1 MTLVEATY
9 ICEVEQRIAEYL
21 GLKNWQVKAVLDLI
35 SEGATVPFMARY
47 RKEKTGNLDEVE
59 IGKIKDEAERIDVLE
74 KRKQTVLE
82 KIEELGKLTPELRQ
96 AILNCSEISQVEDL
110 YLPYKARR
118 KTRADVA
125 REKGLEPL
133 AKEIF
138 EQKNQR
144 ILNQLDQF
152 LNDQVPTEEDAL
164 SGARDI
170 IAEWINEDAEIRAML
185 RELFENQATISSKAA
200 RGKKDDVE
208 AQKFRDYFDYSE
220 PLKRCP
226 SHRFLAM
233 NRGVDLGFLK
243 VSIEPEEDRAIGILK
258 RKFLKGYSELTDQVK
273 LAMNDAYSRLL
284 QPSLENEMLSLFKD
298 KSDEDAI
305 AVFALNAQQLLL
317 ASPVGQKP
325 LLALDPGFRTG
336 CKLVCLSAVGDLLF
350 NSTIYP
356 HEPQREFVK
365 SKQLLFDAIKKY
377 GVEAIA
383 IGNGTAGRETLSFVN
398 EALNEAKMSQNIS
411 VYMVNEAGASI
422 YSASEVAREEFPNQ
436 DVTVRGAVSIGRR
449 LMDPLA
455 ELVKIDPKSI
465 GVGQYQHDVNQG
477 LLTKRLQS
485 VVESAVNKV
494 GINLN
499 TASKHLLAYVSGLGP
514 SLAQNIV
521 SYRTQNGPFKSRSEL
536 KKVPRLG
543 EKAFEQCAGFLRVRD
558 GENPLDN
565 SSVHP
570 ERYAV
575 VEQMS
580 KDLGVK
586 VNELIGREELI
597 DKIEAKRYVNEKES
611 LGLLTLQDILQELKK
626 PGLDPRGEAQN
637 IVFEDGVKSI
647 NDLEIGMEL
656 NGIVTNV
663 TNFGAFVDIGV
674 KQDGLVHISQ
684 LSKQFIKH
692 PSEAVSLGQQLKVRV
707 TEVDLQR
714 KRIGLTAKF

>member
-1 MTLVEATY
+1 M
-9 ICEVEQRIAEYL
+9 VEQRIAELL
-21 GLKNWQVKAVLDLI
+21 GLKPWQVKAVLDLI

-59 IGKIKDEAERIDVLE
+59 IGKIKDEAERIDVLQ

-82 KIEELGKLTPELRQ
+82 KIEELGKLTPELRKSIE
-96 AILNCSEISQVEDL
+96 ACTEISQVEDL

-152 LNDQVPTEEDAL
+152 LNDQVSSEEEAL
-164 SGARDI
+164 AGARDI
-170 IAEWINEDAEIRAML
+170 IAEWINEDAEIRASL
-185 RELFENQATISSKAA
+185 RDLFENQATISSKAA
-200 RGKKDDVE
+200 RGKKDDAE
-208 AQKFRDYFDYSE
+208 AQKFRDYFEYSE
-220 PLKRCP
+220 PLRRCP

-243 VSIEPEEDRAIGILK
+243 VSVEPEEERAIALLK

-284 QPSLENEMLSLFKD
+284 QPSLENEMLSLFKE

-305 AVFALNAQQLLL
+305 SVFALNAQQLLL
-317 ASPVGQKP
+317 ASPVGQKAMM
-325 LLALDPGFRTG
+325 ALDPGFRTG
-336 CKLVCLSAVGDLLF
+336 CKLVCLSATGDLVF

-356 HEPQREFVK
+356 HEPQREVVK
-365 SKQLLFDAIKKY
+365 SKQILFDAIKKY
-377 GVEAIA
+377 NVEAIA

-398 EALNEAKMSQNIS
+398 DALSEAKMTQDIS

-422 YSASEVAREEFPNQ
+422 YSASEAAREEFPNQ
-436 DVTVRGAVSIGRR
+436 DVTVRGAISIGRR

-465 GVGQYQHDVNQG
+465 GVGQYQHDVNQT
-477 LLTKRLQS
+477 LLSKRLQS

-494 GINLN
+494 GVNLN
-499 TASKHLLAYVSGLGP
+499 TASKHLLSYVSGLGP

-521 SYRTQNGPFKSRSEL
+521 NYRKENGAFKSRSEL

-543 EKAFEQCAGFLRVRD
+543 DKAFEQCAGFLRVRD
-558 GENPLDN
+558 GKNPLDN

-570 ERYAV
+570 ERYSV
-575 VEQMS
+575 IEQMS

-586 VNELIGREELI
+586 VHDLIGREELI
-597 DKIEAKRYVNEKES
+597 EKIEAKNYVNEKES

>member
-1 MTLVEATY
+1 
-9 ICEVEQRIAEYL
+9 VEQRIAEYL

-35 SEGATVPFMARY
+35 SEGASVPFMARY

-59 IGKIKDEAERIDVLE
+59 IGRIKDEAERIDVLE

-82 KIEELGKLTPELRQ
+82 KIEELGKLTPELRKS
-96 AILNCSEISQVEDL
+96 IESCTEISQVEDL

-170 IAEWINEDAEIRAML
+170 MSEWINEDAEIRAML

-243 VSIEPEEDRAIGILK
+243 VSIEPEENRAIGILK
-258 RKFLKGYSELTDQVK
+258 RKFLKGYSELTDQVN
-273 LAMNDAYSRLL
+273 LAMIDAYSRLL

-305 AVFALNAQQLLL
+305 TVFALNAQQLLL

-336 CKLVCLSAVGDLLF
+336 CKLVCLSAVGDLVF

-356 HEPQREFVK
+356 HEPQRETLK
-365 SKQLLFDAIKKY
+365 SKQVLFDAIKKY

-398 EALNEAKMSQNIS
+398 EALNEAKMGQDIS

-477 LLTKRLQS
+477 LLSKRLQS

-494 GINLN
+494 GVNLN

-521 SYRTQNGPFKSRSEL
+521 SFRTQNGPFKSRAEL

-543 EKAFEQCAGFLRVRD
+543 DKAFEQCAGFLRVRD
-558 GENPLDN
+558 GKNPLDN

-586 VNELIGREELI
+586 VNELIGREDLVEKI
-597 DKIEAKRYVNEKES
+597 DAKRYVNENES

-692 PSEAVSLGQQLKVRV
+692 PSEAVTLGQQIKVRV
-707 TEVDLQR
+707 TEVDIQR

>member
-1 MTLVEATY
+1 M
-9 ICEVEQRIAEYL
+9 VEQRIAELL
-21 GLKNWQVKAVLDLI
+21 GLKPWQVKAVLDLI

-59 IGKIKDEAERIDVLE
+59 IGKIKDEAERIDVLQ

-82 KIEELGKLTPELRQ
+82 KIEELGKLTPELRKSIE
-96 AILNCSEISQVEDL
+96 ACTEISQVEDL

-133 AKEIF
+133 AKELF
-138 EQKNQR
+138 DQKNQR

-152 LNDQVPTEEDAL
+152 LNDQVTSEEEAL
-164 SGARDI
+164 AGARDI
-170 IAEWINEDAEIRAML
+170 IAEWINEDAEIRASL
-185 RELFENQATISSKAA
+185 RDLFENQATISSKAA
-200 RGKKDDVE
+200 RGKKDDAE
-208 AQKFRDYFDYSE
+208 AQKFRDYFEYSE
-220 PLKRCP
+220 PLRRCP

-243 VSIEPEEDRAIGILK
+243 VSVEPEEERAIALLK

-284 QPSLENEMLSLFKD
+284 QPSLENEMLSLFKE

-305 AVFALNAQQLLL
+305 SVFALNAQQLLL
-317 ASPVGQKP
+317 ASPVGQKAMM
-325 LLALDPGFRTG
+325 ALDPGFRTG
-336 CKLVCLSAVGDLLF
+336 CKLVCLSATGDLVF

-356 HEPQREFVK
+356 HEPQREVVK
-365 SKQLLFDAIKKY
+365 SKQTLFDAIKKY

-398 EALNEAKMSQNIS
+398 DALIEAKMKQDIS

-422 YSASEVAREEFPNQ
+422 YSASEAAREEFPNQ
-436 DVTVRGAVSIGRR
+436 DVTVRGAISIGRR

-465 GVGQYQHDVNQG
+465 GVGQYQHDVNQT
-477 LLTKRLQS
+477 LLSKRLQS

-494 GINLN
+494 GVNLN
-499 TASKHLLAYVSGLGP
+499 TASKHLLSYVSGLGP

-521 SYRTQNGPFKSRSEL
+521 NYRKENGAFKSRSEL

-543 EKAFEQCAGFLRVRD
+543 DKAFEQCAGFLRVRD
-558 GENPLDN
+558 GKNPLDN

-570 ERYAV
+570 ERYSV
-575 VEQMS
+575 IEQMS

-586 VNELIGREELI
+586 VHDLIGREELI
-597 DKIEAKRYVNEKES
+597 EKIEAKNYVNEKES

>member
-1 MTLVEATY
+1 M
-9 ICEVEQRIAEYL
+9 VEQRIAELL
-21 GLKNWQVKAVLDLI
+21 GLKPWQVKAVLDLI

-59 IGKIKDEAERIDVLE
+59 IGKIKDEAERIDVLQ

-82 KIEELGKLTPELRQ
+82 KIEELGKLTPELRKSIE
-96 AILNCSEISQVEDL
+96 ACTEISQVEDL

-138 EQKNQR
+138 DQKNQR

-152 LNDQVPTEEDAL
+152 LNDQVTSEEEAL
-164 SGARDI
+164 AGARDI
-170 IAEWINEDAEIRAML
+170 IAEWINEDAEIRASL
-185 RELFENQATISSKAA
+185 RDLFENQATISSKAA
-200 RGKKDDVE
+200 RGKKDDAE
-208 AQKFRDYFDYSE
+208 AQKFRDYFEYSE
-220 PLKRCP
+220 PLRRCP

-243 VSIEPEEDRAIGILK
+243 VSVEPEEERAIALLK

-284 QPSLENEMLSLFKD
+284 QPSLENEMLSLFKE

-305 AVFALNAQQLLL
+305 SVFALNAQQLLL
-317 ASPVGQKP
+317 ASPVGQKAMM
-325 LLALDPGFRTG
+325 ALDPGFRTG
-336 CKLVCLSAVGDLLF
+336 CKLVCLSATGDLVF

-356 HEPQREFVK
+356 HEPQREIVK
-365 SKQLLFDAIKKY
+365 SKQTLFDAIKKY

-398 EALNEAKMSQNIS
+398 DALSEAKMTQDIS

-422 YSASEVAREEFPNQ
+422 YSASEAAREEFPNQ
-436 DVTVRGAVSIGRR
+436 DVTVRGAISIGRR

-465 GVGQYQHDVNQG
+465 GVGQYQHDVNQT
-477 LLTKRLQS
+477 LLSKRLQS

-494 GINLN
+494 GVNLN
-499 TASKHLLAYVSGLGP
+499 TASKHILSYVSGLGP

-521 SYRTQNGPFKSRSEL
+521 NYRKENGAFKSRSEL

-543 EKAFEQCAGFLRVRD
+543 DKAFEQCAGFLRVRD
-558 GENPLDN
+558 GKNPLDN

-570 ERYAV
+570 ERYSV
-575 VEQMS
+575 IEQMS

-586 VNELIGREELI
+586 VHDLIGREELI
-597 DKIEAKRYVNEKES
+597 EKIEAKNYVNEKES

>member
-1 MTLVEATY
+1 MSS
-9 ICEVEQRIAEYL
+9 EV
-21 GLKNWQVKAVLDLI
+21 
-35 SEGATVPFMARY
+35 
-47 RKEKTGNLDEVE
+47 
-59 IGKIKDEAERIDVLE
+59 
-74 KRKQTVLE
+74 
-82 KIEELGKLTPELRQ
+82 
-96 AILNCSEISQVEDL
+96 
-110 YLPYKARR
+110 
-118 KTRADVA
+118 
-125 REKGLEPL
+125 
-133 AKEIF
+133 
-138 EQKNQR
+138 
-144 ILNQLDQF
+144 
-152 LNDQVPTEEDAL
+152 
-164 SGARDI
+164 
-170 IAEWINEDAEIRAML
+170 
-185 RELFENQATISSKAA
+185 
-200 RGKKDDVE
+200 
-208 AQKFRDYFDYSE
+208 
-220 PLKRCP
+220 
-226 SHRFLAM
+226 
-233 NRGVDLGFLK
+233 
-243 VSIEPEEDRAIGILK
+243 
-258 RKFLKGYSELTDQVK
+258 
-273 LAMNDAYSRLL
+273 
-284 QPSLENEMLSLFKD
+284 
-298 KSDEDAI
+298 
-305 AVFALNAQQLLL
+305 
-317 ASPVGQKP
+317 
-325 LLALDPGFRTG
+325 
-336 CKLVCLSAVGDLLF
+336 
-350 NSTIYP
+350 
-356 HEPQREFVK
+356 
-365 SKQLLFDAIKKY
+365 
-377 GVEAIA
+377 
-383 IGNGTAGRETLSFVN
+383 
-398 EALNEAKMSQNIS
+398 S

-436 DVTVRGAVSIGRR
+436 DVTVRGAISIGRR

-465 GVGQYQHDVNQG
+465 GVGQYQHDVNQA

-494 GINLN
+494 GVNLN
-499 TASKHLLAYVSGLGP
+499 TASKHLLSYVSGLGP

-521 SYRTQNGPFKSRSEL
+521 NYRKENGAFKSRAEL

-543 EKAFEQCAGFLRVRD
+543 DKAFEQCAGFLRVRD
-558 GENPLDN
+558 GKNPLDN

-586 VNELIGREELI
+586 VNDLIGREELVA
-597 DKIEAKRYVNEKES
+597 KIEAKNYVNEKET

-692 PSEAVSLGQQLKVRV
+692 PSEAVSLGQQIKVRV

>member
-1 MTLVEATY
+1 M
-9 ICEVEQRIAEYL
+9 VEQRIAELL
-21 GLKNWQVKAVLDLI
+21 GLKPWQVKAVLDLI

-59 IGKIKDEAERIDVLE
+59 IGKIKDEAERIDVLQ

-82 KIEELGKLTPELRQ
+82 KIEELGKLTPELRKSIE
-96 AILNCSEISQVEDL
+96 ACTEISQVEDL

-152 LNDQVPTEEDAL
+152 LNDQVASEEEAL
-164 SGARDI
+164 AGARDI
-170 IAEWINEDAEIRAML
+170 IAEWINEDAEIRASL
-185 RELFENQATISSKAA
+185 RDLFENQATISSKAA
-200 RGKKDDVE
+200 RGKKDDAE
-208 AQKFRDYFDYSE
+208 AQKFRDYFEYSE
-220 PLKRCP
+220 PLRRCP

-243 VSIEPEEDRAIGILK
+243 VSVEPEEERAIALLK

-284 QPSLENEMLSLFKD
+284 QPSLENEMLSLFKE

-305 AVFALNAQQLLL
+305 SVFALNAQQLLL
-317 ASPVGQKP
+317 ASPVGQKAMM
-325 LLALDPGFRTG
+325 ALDPGFRTG
-336 CKLVCLSAVGDLLF
+336 CKLVCLSATGDLVF

-356 HEPQREFVK
+356 HEPQREVVK
-365 SKQLLFDAIKKY
+365 SKQILFDAIKKY
-377 GVEAIA
+377 NVEAIA

-398 EALNEAKMSQNIS
+398 EALSEAKMMQDIS

-422 YSASEVAREEFPNQ
+422 YSASEAAREEFPNQ
-436 DVTVRGAVSIGRR
+436 DVTVRGAISIGRR

-465 GVGQYQHDVNQG
+465 GVGQYQHDVNQT
-477 LLTKRLQS
+477 LLSKRLQS

-494 GINLN
+494 GVNLN
-499 TASKHLLAYVSGLGP
+499 TASKHILSYVSGLGP

-521 SYRTQNGPFKSRSEL
+521 NYRKENGAFRSRSEL

-543 EKAFEQCAGFLRVRD
+543 DKAFEQCAGFLRVRD
-558 GENPLDN
+558 GKNPLDN

-570 ERYAV
+570 ERYSV
-575 VEQMS
+575 IEQMS

-586 VNELIGREELI
+586 VHDLIGREELI
-597 DKIEAKRYVNEKES
+597 EKIEAKNYVNEKES

>member
-1 MTLVEATY
+1 MATY
-9 ICEVEQRIAEYL
+9 ICMVEQRIAELL
-21 GLKNWQVKAVLDLI
+21 GLKPWQVKAVLDLI

-59 IGKIKDEAERIDVLE
+59 IGKIKDEAERIDVLQ

-82 KIEELGKLTPELRQ
+82 KIEELGKLTPELRKSIE
-96 AILNCSEISQVEDL
+96 ACTEISQVEDL

-152 LNDQVPTEEDAL
+152 LNDQVASEEEAL
-164 SGARDI
+164 AGARDI
-170 IAEWINEDAEIRAML
+170 IAEWINEDAEIRASL
-185 RELFENQATISSKAA
+185 RDLFENQATISSKAA
-200 RGKKDDVE
+200 RGKKDDAE
-208 AQKFRDYFDYSE
+208 AQKFRDYFEYSE
-220 PLKRCP
+220 PLRRCP

-243 VSIEPEEDRAIGILK
+243 VSVEPEEERAIALLK

-284 QPSLENEMLSLFKD
+284 QPSLENEMLSLFKE

-305 AVFALNAQQLLL
+305 SVFALNAQQLLL
-317 ASPVGQKP
+317 ASPVGQKAMM
-325 LLALDPGFRTG
+325 ALDPGFRTG
-336 CKLVCLSAVGDLLF
+336 CKLVCLSATGDLVF

-356 HEPQREFVK
+356 HEPQREVVK
-365 SKQLLFDAIKKY
+365 SKQILFDAIKKY
-377 GVEAIA
+377 NVEAIA

-398 EALNEAKMSQNIS
+398 EALSEAKMMQDIS

-422 YSASEVAREEFPNQ
+422 YSASEAAREEFPNQ
-436 DVTVRGAVSIGRR
+436 DVTVRGAISIGRR

-465 GVGQYQHDVNQG
+465 GVGQYQHDVNQT
-477 LLTKRLQS
+477 LLSKRLQS

-494 GINLN
+494 GVNLN
-499 TASKHLLAYVSGLGP
+499 TASKHILSYVSGLGP

-521 SYRTQNGPFKSRSEL
+521 NYRKENGAFRSRSEL

-543 EKAFEQCAGFLRVRD
+543 DKAFEQCAGFLRVRD
-558 GENPLDN
+558 GKNPLDN

-570 ERYAV
+570 ERYSV
-575 VEQMS
+575 IEQMS

-586 VNELIGREELI
+586 VHDLIGREELI
-597 DKIEAKRYVNEKES
+597 EKIEAKNYVNEKES

>member
-1 MTLVEATY
+1 
-9 ICEVEQRIAEYL
+9 
-21 GLKNWQVKAVLDLI
+21 
-35 SEGATVPFMARY
+35 
-47 RKEKTGNLDEVE
+47 
-59 IGKIKDEAERIDVLE
+59 
-74 KRKQTVLE
+74 
-82 KIEELGKLTPELRQ
+82 
-96 AILNCSEISQVEDL
+96 
-110 YLPYKARR
+110 
-118 KTRADVA
+118 
-125 REKGLEPL
+125 
-133 AKEIF
+133 
-138 EQKNQR
+138 
-144 ILNQLDQF
+144 
-152 LNDQVPTEEDAL
+152 
-164 SGARDI
+164 
-170 IAEWINEDAEIRAML
+170 
-185 RELFENQATISSKAA
+185 
-200 RGKKDDVE
+200 
-208 AQKFRDYFDYSE
+208 
-220 PLKRCP
+220 
-226 SHRFLAM
+226 
-233 NRGVDLGFLK
+233 LGFLK
-243 VSIEPEEDRAIGILK
+243 VSVEPEEERAIALLK

-284 QPSLENEMLSLFKD
+284 QPSLENEMLSLFKE

-305 AVFALNAQQLLL
+305 SVFALNAQQLLL
-317 ASPVGQKP
+317 ASPVGQKAMM
-325 LLALDPGFRTG
+325 ALDPGFRTG
-336 CKLVCLSAVGDLLF
+336 CKLVCLSATGDLVF

-356 HEPQREFVK
+356 HEPQREVVK
-365 SKQLLFDAIKKY
+365 SKQTLFDAIKKY
-377 GVEAIA
+377 SVEAIA

-398 EALNEAKMSQNIS
+398 EALSEAKMAQDIR

-422 YSASEVAREEFPNQ
+422 YSASEAAREEFPNQ
-436 DVTVRGAVSIGRR
+436 DVTVRGAISIGRR

-465 GVGQYQHDVNQG
+465 GVGQYQHDVNQT
-477 LLTKRLQS
+477 LLSKRLQS

-494 GINLN
+494 GVNLN
-499 TASKHLLAYVSGLGP
+499 TASKHLLSYVSGLGP

-521 SYRTQNGPFKSRSEL
+521 NYRKENGAFKSRSEL

-543 EKAFEQCAGFLRVRD
+543 DKAFEQCAGFLRVRD
-558 GENPLDN
+558 GKNPLDN

-570 ERYAV
+570 ERYSV
-575 VEQMS
+575 IEQMS

-586 VNELIGREELI
+586 VHDLIGREELI
-597 DKIEAKRYVNEKES
+597 EKIEAKNYVSEKES

>member
-1 MTLVEATY
+1 M
-9 ICEVEQRIAEYL
+9 VEQRIAELL
-21 GLKNWQVKAVLDLI
+21 GLKPLQVKAVLDLI

-59 IGKIKDEAERIDVLE
+59 IGKIKDEAERIDVLQ

-82 KIEELGKLTPELRQ
+82 KIEELGKLTPELRKSIE
-96 AILNCSEISQVEDL
+96 ACTEISQVEDL

-138 EQKNQR
+138 DQKNQR

-152 LNDQVPTEEDAL
+152 LNDQVTSEEEAL
-164 SGARDI
+164 AGARDI
-170 IAEWINEDAEIRAML
+170 IAEWINEDAEIRASL
-185 RELFENQATISSKAA
+185 RDLFENQATISSKAA
-200 RGKKDDVE
+200 RGKKDDAE
-208 AQKFRDYFDYSE
+208 AQKFRDYFEYSE
-220 PLKRCP
+220 PLRRCP

-243 VSIEPEEDRAIGILK
+243 VSVEPEEERAIALLK

-273 LAMNDAYSRLL
+273 MAMNDAYSRLL
-284 QPSLENEMLSLFKD
+284 QPSLENEMLSLFKE

-305 AVFALNAQQLLL
+305 SVFALNAQQLLL
-317 ASPVGQKP
+317 ASPVGQKAMM
-325 LLALDPGFRTG
+325 ALDPGFRTG
-336 CKLVCLSAVGDLLF
+336 CKLVCLSATGDLVF

-356 HEPQREFVK
+356 HEPQREVVK
-365 SKQLLFDAIKKY
+365 SKQTLFDAIKKY

-398 EALNEAKMSQNIS
+398 DALSEAKMTQDIS

-422 YSASEVAREEFPNQ
+422 YSASEAAREEFPNQ
-436 DVTVRGAVSIGRR
+436 DVTVRGAISIGRR

-465 GVGQYQHDVNQG
+465 GVGQYQHDVNQT
-477 LLTKRLQS
+477 LLSKRLQS

-494 GINLN
+494 GVNLN
-499 TASKHLLAYVSGLGP
+499 TASKHILSYVSGLGP

-521 SYRTQNGPFKSRSEL
+521 NYRKENGAFKSRSEL

-543 EKAFEQCAGFLRVRD
+543 DKAFEQCAGFLRVRD
-558 GENPLDN
+558 GKNPLDN

-575 VEQMS
+575 IEQMS

-586 VNELIGREELI
+586 VHDLIGREEMI
-597 DKIEAKRYVNEKES
+597 EKIEAKNYLNEKES

>member
-1 MTLVEATY
+1 M
-9 ICEVEQRIAEYL
+9 VEQRIAELL
-21 GLKNWQVKAVLDLI
+21 GLKPWQVKAVLDLI

-59 IGKIKDEAERIDVLE
+59 IGKIKDEAERIDVLQ

-82 KIEELGKLTPELRQ
+82 KIEELGKLTPELRKSIE
-96 AILNCSEISQVEDL
+96 ACTEISQVEDL

-118 KTRADVA
+118 NTRADVA

-133 AKEIF
+133 AKELF
-138 EQKNQR
+138 DQKNQR

-152 LNDQVPTEEDAL
+152 LNDQVTSEEEAL
-164 SGARDI
+164 AGARDI
-170 IAEWINEDAEIRAML
+170 IAEWINEDAEIRASL
-185 RELFENQATISSKAA
+185 RDLFENQATISSKAA
-200 RGKKDDVE
+200 RGKKDDAE
-208 AQKFRDYFDYSE
+208 AQKFRDYFEYSE
-220 PLKRCP
+220 PLRRCP

-243 VSIEPEEDRAIGILK
+243 VSVEPEEERAIALLK

-284 QPSLENEMLSLFKD
+284 QPSLENEMLSLFKE

-305 AVFALNAQQLLL
+305 SVFALNAQQLLL
-317 ASPVGQKP
+317 ASPVGQKAMM
-325 LLALDPGFRTG
+325 ALDPGFRTG
-336 CKLVCLSAVGDLLF
+336 CKLVCLSATGDLVF

-356 HEPQREFVK
+356 HEPQREVVK
-365 SKQLLFDAIKKY
+365 SKQTLFDAIKKY

-398 EALNEAKMSQNIS
+398 DALSEAKMTQDIS

-422 YSASEVAREEFPNQ
+422 YSASEAAREEFPNQ
-436 DVTVRGAVSIGRR
+436 DVTVRGAISIGRR

-465 GVGQYQHDVNQG
+465 GVGQYQHDVNQT
-477 LLTKRLQS
+477 LLSKRLQS

-494 GINLN
+494 GVNLN
-499 TASKHLLAYVSGLGP
+499 TASKHLLSYVSGLGP

-521 SYRTQNGPFKSRSEL
+521 NYRKENGAFKSRSEL

-543 EKAFEQCAGFLRVRD
+543 DKAFEQCAGFLRVRD
-558 GENPLDN
+558 GKNPLDN

-570 ERYAV
+570 ERYSV
-575 VEQMS
+575 IEQMS

-586 VNELIGREELI
+586 VHDLIGREELI
-597 DKIEAKRYVNEKES
+597 EKIEAKNYVNEKES

>member
-1 MTLVEATY
+1 MATY
-9 ICEVEQRIAEYL
+9 ICMVEQRISELL
-21 GLKNWQVKAVLDLI
+21 GLKPWQVKAVLDLI

-74 KRKQTVLE
+74 KRKQTVLD
-82 KIEELGKLTPELRQ
+82 KIEELGKLTPELKS
-96 AILNCSEISQVEDL
+96 AIENCTDISQVEDL

-133 AKEIF
+133 AREIF

-144 ILNQLDQF
+144 ILQQLDHF
-152 LNDQVPTEEDAL
+152 INDQVASEEDAL
-164 SGARDI
+164 AGARDI
-170 IAEWINEDAEIRAML
+170 IAEWINEDVEVRAQL
-185 RELFENQATISSKAA
+185 RDLFESQATISCKAA
-200 RGKKDDVE
+200 RGKKNDDE
-208 AQKFRDYFDYSE
+208 AQKFRDYFEHSE
-220 PLKRCP
+220 LLKRCP

-243 VSIEPEEDRAIGILK
+243 VNVEPDEERAIALLK
-258 RKFLKGYSELTDQVK
+258 RKFLKGYSDLTDQVK
-273 LAMNDAYSRLL
+273 MAMIDAYSRLL
-284 QPSLENEMLSLFKD
+284 QPSLENEMISLLKE

-305 AVFALNAQQLLL
+305 TVFALNAQQLLL

-325 LLALDPGFRTG
+325 MMALDPGFRTG
-336 CKLVCLSAVGDLLF
+336 CKLVCLSATGDLVF

-356 HEPQREFVK
+356 HEPQREVVK
-365 SKQLLFDAIKKY
+365 SKQILFEAIKKY

-398 EALNEAKMSQNIS
+398 EALGEAKMSSEVS

-436 DVTVRGAVSIGRR
+436 DVTVRGAISIGRR

-465 GVGQYQHDVNQG
+465 GVGQYQHDVNQA

-494 GINLN
+494 GVNLN
-499 TASKHLLAYVSGLGP
+499 TASKHLLSYVSGLGP

-521 SYRTQNGPFKSRSEL
+521 NYRKENGAFKSRAEL

-558 GENPLDN
+558 GKNPLDN

-580 KDLGVK
+580 KDMGVK
-586 VNELIGREELI
+586 VNELIGREELVS
-597 DKIEAKRYVNEKES
+597 KIEAKNYVNEKES

-692 PSEAVSLGQQLKVRV
+692 PSEAVSLGQQIKVRV

>member
-1 MTLVEATY
+1 M
-9 ICEVEQRIAEYL
+9 EQRIAELL
-21 GLKNWQVKAVLDLI
+21 GLKPWQVKAVLDLI

-59 IGKIKDEAERIDVLE
+59 IGKIKDEAERIDVLQ

-82 KIEELGKLTPELRQ
+82 KIEELGKLTPELRKSIE
-96 AILNCSEISQVEDL
+96 ACTEISQVEDL

-133 AKEIF
+133 AKELF
-138 EQKNQR
+138 DQKNQR

-152 LNDQVPTEEDAL
+152 LNDQVTSEEEAL
-164 SGARDI
+164 AGARDI
-170 IAEWINEDAEIRAML
+170 IAEWINEDAEIRASL
-185 RELFENQATISSKAA
+185 RDLFENQATISSKAA
-200 RGKKDDVE
+200 RGKKDDAE
-208 AQKFRDYFDYSE
+208 AQKFRDYFEYSE
-220 PLKRCP
+220 PLRRCP

-243 VSIEPEEDRAIGILK
+243 VSVEPEEERAIALLK

-284 QPSLENEMLSLFKD
+284 QPSLENEMLSLFKE

-305 AVFALNAQQLLL
+305 SVFALNAQQLLL
-317 ASPVGQKP
+317 ASPVGQKAMM
-325 LLALDPGFRTG
+325 ALDPGFRTG
-336 CKLVCLSAVGDLLF
+336 CKLVCLSATGDLVF

-356 HEPQREFVK
+356 HEPQREVVK
-365 SKQLLFDAIKKY
+365 SKQILFDAIKKY
-377 GVEAIA
+377 YVEAIA

-398 EALNEAKMSQNIS
+398 DALSEAKMTQDIS

-422 YSASEVAREEFPNQ
+422 YSASEAAREEFPNQ
-436 DVTVRGAVSIGRR
+436 DVTVRGAISIGRR

-465 GVGQYQHDVNQG
+465 GVGQYQHDVNQT
-477 LLTKRLQS
+477 LLSKRLQS

-494 GINLN
+494 GVNLN
-499 TASKHLLAYVSGLGP
+499 TASKHLLSYVSGLGP

-521 SYRTQNGPFKSRSEL
+521 NYRKENGAFKSRLEL

-543 EKAFEQCAGFLRVRD
+543 DKAFEQCAGFLRVRD
-558 GENPLDN
+558 GKNPLDN

-575 VEQMS
+575 IEQMS

-586 VNELIGREELI
+586 VHDLIGREELI
-597 DKIEAKRYVNEKES
+597 EKIEAKNYVNEKES